1 MSNAAYAGTFL
12 SVLLLWAYLHAMQ
25 YIIIWAGN
33 IPDEIVWYLK
43 RLDGGWGVALWLLFI
58 GQFIV
63 PFFVLLSE
71 RARSST
77 VVLLWLG
84 SATLVL
90 RYLEAVVLIVPP
102 LDPFAPALLLDLP
115 AAALMVG
122 GTAMLAWQN
131 VERWSFGRLGNAPA
145 H

>member
-1 MSNAAYAGTFL
+1 
-12 SVLLLWAYLHAMQ
+12 VLLLWAYLHAMQ

-43 RLDGGWGVALWLLFI
+43 RLDGGWAIALWALYI

-71 RARSST
+71 RARNST
-77 VVLLWLG
+77 AVLLWLG
-84 SATLVL
+84 AATLAL

-102 LDPFAPALLLDLP
+102 LDPVAPALLLDLP
-115 AAALMVG
+115 AAALLIG
-122 GTAMLAWQN
+122 GVAMLAWQIA
-131 VERWSFGRLGNAPA
+131 ERWSSVLSGRTATSR
-145 H
+145 